1 MATWEGECLAA
12 RKTAAE
18 PGRQVRKEY
27 EMAVTAISR
36 VLDEVKRLTPD
47 EQRQLREA
55 IDQLLSRPAAPLTEE
70 QFERELVESG
80 ILDEVP
86 PPPGASEPLQERKS
100 IDVKGKPLSETIVE
114 DRR

>member
-1 MATWEGECLAA
+1 M
-12 RKTAAE
+12 
-18 PGRQVRKEY
+18 
-27 EMAVTAISR
+27 
-36 VLDEVKRLTPD
+36 LDEVKRLTPD

-55 IDQLLSRPAAPLTEE
+55 IDRLLSPSSAPPTEE

-80 ILDEVP
+80 LLDGVP
-86 PPPGASEPLQERKS
+86 PPPGASKPLQDRIP

>member
-1 MATWEGECLAA
+1 MATSEGERPGR

-18 PGRQVRKEY
+18 LGFQGRKEQ
-27 EMAVTAISR
+27 EMATTALSR
-36 VLDEVKRLTPD
+36 MLDEVKRLTPD

-55 IDQLLSRPAAPLTEE
+55 IDQWLSPPAAPPTEE
-70 QFERELVESG
+70 QFERELVEAG
-80 ILDEVP
+80 ILDEAP
-86 PPPGASEPLQERKS
+86 PPPGAREPTRKRKP

>member
-1 MATWEGECLAA
+1 MAASEGERPGM
-12 RKTAAE
+12 RKTTAE
-18 PGRQVRKEY
+18 PGFQERKEQ
-27 EMAVTAISR
+27 EMAITTLSR

-55 IDQLLSRPAAPLTEE
+55 IDQLLSPPAAPPTEE
-70 QFERELVESG
+70 QFERELVEAG
-80 ILDEVP
+80 ILDGVP
-86 PPPGASEPLQERKS
+86 RPPGASEPIRKRKP